1 MRSVLGMVCGSC
13 RGSGGLS
20 VTVSC
25 PERRR
30 FIAGSVSLAAL
41 LIGGAIRAEEG
52 RLSGAISR
60 AKDGLSGLIGGVL
73 GGLFRRYDQAREFL
87 LRRDVLEAAR
97 EAPPADVERNIADDV
112 RAYLDLFKRFG
123 VSLIPG
129 TEEAPLAAAPPVA
142 RPDER
147 IVEVIADIVIET
159 LGLGDAHDMLLFLFE
174 NLRQTSGP
182 LLQIE
187 QAVRAGELRRAA
199 GLMPA
204 LVRQLLADES
214 QALLIRKFG
223 EARTKTLI
231 RGILVALA
239 EYAVPFLGWGTL
251 AVSFMI
257 TLWRN
262 RTRLKNARV

>member
-1 MRSVLGMVCGSC
+1 M
-13 RGSGGLS
+13 
-20 VTVSC
+20 TVSC

-30 FIAGSVSLAAL
+30 FIAGSISLAAL
-41 LIGGAIRAEEG
+41 LMSGAVRAEEG

-129 TEEAPLAAAPPVA
+129 TEEAPLAAAVPPA
-142 RPDER
+142 AKPDER

-159 LGLGDAHDMLLFLFE
+159 LGLGDAQDMLLFLFE

>member
-1 MRSVLGMVCGSC
+1 M
-13 RGSGGLS
+13 SGA
-20 VTVSC
+20 V
-25 PERRR
+25 
-30 FIAGSVSLAAL
+30 
-41 LIGGAIRAEEG
+41 RAEEG

-97 EAPPADVERNIADDV
+97 QAPPADVERNIADDV

-129 TEEAPLAAAPPVA
+129 TEEAPPAAAVPPVA

-159 LGLGDAHDMLLFLFE
+159 LGLGDAQDMLLFLFE
-174 NLRQTSGP
+174 SLRQTSGP

>member
-1 MRSVLGMVCGSC
+1 M
-13 RGSGGLS
+13 SGA
-20 VTVSC
+20 V
-25 PERRR
+25 
-30 FIAGSVSLAAL
+30 
-41 LIGGAIRAEEG
+41 RAEEG

-129 TEEAPLAAAPPVA
+129 TEEAPPAAAVPPA
-142 RPDER
+142 AKPDER

-159 LGLGDAHDMLLFLFE
+159 LGLGDAHDMLLLLFE

-223 EARTKTLI
+223 EARTKTLV